1 VNPYLFATG
10 CTRSGTTLLQ
20 RMLDSHPRLAISN
33 DTHVVPRRVMR
44 LNLGPESP
52 LTDQLVDEI
61 VGFKRFGGLGIDE
74 LTARHLAVGAG
85 TLVGFVR
92 ALFDEFARRSGKPLA
107 GEKTPGYERYLP
119 FLSRM
124 FPDARFVDIVRD
136 GRDVALSALDWVTP
150 ERFLARL
157 ALWDEE
163 PVAMCALWWRRQVSA
178 GARGRSELG
187 DDRCFLV
194 RYEELAATPEP
205 VLRSVAAFLD
215 VPFNSSMVDFY
226 KGRERR
232 APGLTDKEQ
241 WFPTTSG
248 LRNWRADLAPRDVQ
262 LFQALAG
269 EPLASL
275 GYPLTESEISPE
287 VSAVAERCERWWAT
301 EVGPLPLSSGSS
313 VRFREV

>member
-1 VNPYLFATG
+1 VNPYLFVTG

-20 RMLDSHPRLAISN
+20 RMLDSHPSLAVSD
-33 DTHVVPRRVMR
+33 DTRVVPRWVIR

-52 LTDQLVDEI
+52 LTDQMVDEI
-61 VGFKRFGGLGIDE
+61 VGFRRFGGLGIDE
-74 LTARHLAVGAG
+74 PAARRLAVGAG
-85 TLVGFVR
+85 TFAGFVR

-124 FPDARFVDIVRD
+124 FPDARFVNIVRD
-136 GRDVALSALDWVTP
+136 GRDVALSTLEWMTP
-150 ERFLARL
+150 ERFLGRL
-157 ALWDEE
+157 ALWNEE
-163 PVAMCALWWRRQVSA
+163 PVAMCALRWRRQVSA
-178 GARGRSELG
+178 GEQGRSELG

-215 VPFNSSMVDFY
+215 LPFNSSMVDFY

-232 APGLTDKEQ
+232 TPGLTSKDQ
-241 WFPTTSG
+241 WLPATSG

-262 LFQALAG
+262 LFEALAG
-269 EPLASL
+269 DLLVSL
-275 GYPLTESEISPE
+275 GYPLAEPEIPPE

-301 EVGPLPLSSGSS
+301 EVE
-313 VRFREV
+313 RN